1 MFVQKISDTVTLP
14 AFPAAITI
22 AGDVSEGVDA
32 AKSVANGAI
41 DTVDGVL
48 ESLRTT
54 GGDALSDAVA
64 AIEQLG
70 GFSPGAIEFS
80 YDIPAY
86 QQTTFRTPDALS
98 LETSELP
105 EFPTD
110 ILNDLA
116 GDLGINPAIVKKLTD
131 MIKGATKPATQEE
144 ITALAND
151 LDLDEAAVE
160 RIVREAE
167 AFWQIEDVAPD
178 LAAPDAGSFEFE
190 VQSVTPDDAATARP
204 DPLSLE
210 QPEPPSDVSAVA
222 PPDAPQGTDIAVPA
236 APDLS
241 LPSPPSLADVS
252 EPQLVPLVMPEMSLP
267 DVPTY
272 VPVDVGAP
280 PALPEIA
287 QNPFDPSTAR
297 YTSSLDLAFFRPEL
311 DFARAIGP
319 RVTAREIRS
328 ATTRWAD
335 DGQILPDGVVL
346 AQSLYRTTMSRLANA
361 GEQRR
366 IDIDTYYAQRE
377 LLLSESDGKLK
388 QWQQLFAANEIPL
401 QKIAFD
407 TATLYADTY
416 FSLLKALTE
425 LYNARVAAF
434 STESAVFRASVESAV
449 AKIERW
455 KAQVD
460 AEISKSKV
468 NEQLAQVYGTKVQ
481 ARSTQAELYEASVT
495 AVNAQVEAYR
505 ARMEAFAT
513 EAEVARVK
521 LGVYKGEVDAYIGS
535 LSAYKAKFE
544 VYEARVRGTSAANQ
558 LEEIKTKVAMAE
570 MQAAGADN
578 TAKEIKIQI
587 EAEKLKLNTRK
598 EAASYETKKLT
609 NIIETVK
616 AQIAGDVGKQRI
628 LQWGANVQ
636 LEDVQNDAVATEAQ
650 AAAKYYNAASDSAY
664 RASEQAFRAML
675 SAVQAANIAQDAA
688 SRSAASV
695 AQGAYSAVHVNAG
708 LQGNGRV
715 SGDESSDVKQNQS
728 VSDFLSYSESKQLT
742 LSV

>member
-1 MFVQKISDTVTLP
+1 MFVQAINDTVTLP
-14 AFPAAITI
+14 GFPASITI
-22 AGDVSEGVDA
+22 SGDVSEGIDA

-41 DTVDGVL
+41 STVDGVL
-48 ESLRTT
+48 DSLRDT

-64 AIEQLG
+64 AIERLG
-70 GFSPGAIEFS
+70 EFSPGAIEFS
-80 YDIPAY
+80 YDIPPY
-86 QQTTFRTPDALS
+86 QQSSFRIPDALS
-98 LETSELP
+98 LAESELP
-105 EFPTD
+105 EFPA
-110 ILNDLA
+110 DLA
-116 GDLGINPAIVKKLTD
+116 TELAADLGIDVATVKKLTD
-131 MIKGATKPATQEE
+131 MIKGAKKPASEDE
-144 ITALAND
+144 IAALATD
-151 LDLDEAAVE
+151 LNLDDAAVE
-160 RIVREAE
+160 RVVREAE
-167 AFWQIEDVAPD
+167 SFWGIEDVAPE
-178 LAAPDAGSFEFE
+178 LSAPDAGSFDFE
-190 VQSVTPDDAATARP
+190 VQSVTPGDVSTARP
-204 DPLSLE
+204 DALNLE

-222 PPDAPQGTDIAVPA
+222 PPSEPQGADISVPA

-241 LPSPPSLADVS
+241 LPSPPSLASFS
-252 EPQLVPLVMPEMSLP
+252 EPQLVPLVMPAMSLP

-272 VPVDVGAP
+272 VPPVVGEAP
-280 PALPEIA
+280 LLPEIA
-287 QNPFDPSTAR
+287 QTTFDPSKAR
-297 YTSSLDLAFFRPEL
+297 YNSSLDLTSFRPDL

-346 AQSLYRTTMSRLANA
+346 AQATYRTTMSELANA

-366 IDIDTYYAQRE
+366 IDIDKYYAQRE
-377 LLLSESDGKLK
+377 LLLSEADGKLK

-407 TATLYADTY
+407 VAALYADTY
-416 FSLLKALTE
+416 FSLLKSLTE

-434 STESAVFRASVESAV
+434 STESAVYRASVESAV

-455 KAQVD
+455 KVQVE

-468 NEQLAQVYGTKVQ
+468 NDQLAQVYGTKVQ
-481 ARSTQAELYEASVT
+481 ARLTQAELYEASVM

-521 LGVYKGEVDAYIGS
+521 LGVYKGQVDAYIGS
-535 LSAYKAKFE
+535 LSAYKAKFD

-570 MQAAGADN
+570 MQAVGADN
-578 TAKEIKIQI
+578 AAKEIKIQI

-616 AQIAGDVGKQRI
+616 AQIAGDIGKQKI

-636 LEDVQNDAVATEAQ
+636 LEDVQNDAIATEAQ
-650 AAAKYYNAASDSAY
+650 AAAKYYNTASDSAY

-675 SAVQAANIAQDAA
+675 SAAQAANIAQDAA

-708 LQGNGRV
+708 LQGSGRV
-715 SGDESSDVKQNQS
+715 SGEESSDVKQNQS
-728 VSDFLSYSESKQLT
+728 VSDTLSYSESKQLT
-742 LSV
+742 LSA